1 MTTDSGGQL
10 EPTGSHAPAG
20 AGDPIPDPGLPAH
33 RPRLTDVDPAAERR
47 TERQIATMFAL
58 AAVLAVA
65 FCVFYLLVGRYTTFL
80 GFNASNF
87 ALGTTLGLALLLLGI
102 GAIQW
107 AKQLMSDHELVEER
121 HGATSSAEDRAA
133 ALAAFRAGSQE
144 SGFGRRTLVRNSLL
158 GGLAML
164 GLPAVILLGDLGP
177 LPQSRFSQTVW
188 RKGMRIVNDVSGLPA
203 VILLGD
209 LGPLPQS
216 RFSQTVWRKGMRIV
230 NDVSGRP
237 IKPED
242 LVIGQLVNAE
252 PEVFFATEEHGGES
266 EPLFEGVRLQ
276 NAKSLAAVILVRMQ
290 PEDLNPY
297 PRRKNW
303 DVGGI
308 VCYSKICTHVGCPIS
323 LYEQQTHHLLCPCHQ
338 STFDLGDNGN
348 VIFGPASRSL
358 PQLPMGVDDEGY
370 LVATS
375 GFLEAVGPSFWER
388 GSR

>member
-188 RKGMRIVNDVSGLPA
+188 RKGMRIVNDVSG
-203 VILLGD
+203 
-209 LGPLPQS
+209 
-216 RFSQTVWRKGMRIV
+216 
-230 NDVSGRP
+230 RP

-266 EPLFEGVRLQ
+266 EPLYEGVRLQ

>member
-1 MTTDSGGQL
+1 
-10 EPTGSHAPAG
+10 
-20 AGDPIPDPGLPAH
+20 
-33 RPRLTDVDPAAERR
+33 
-47 TERQIATMFAL
+47 
-58 AAVLAVA
+58 
-65 FCVFYLLVGRYTTFL
+65 
-80 GFNASNF
+80 
-87 ALGTTLGLALLLLGI
+87 
-102 GAIQW
+102 
-107 AKQLMSDHELVEER
+107 MSDHELVEER

-188 RKGMRIVNDVSGLPA
+188 RKGMRIVNDVSGL
-203 VILLGD
+203 
-209 LGPLPQS
+209 
-216 RFSQTVWRKGMRIV
+216 
-230 NDVSGRP
+230 P